1 MDVKKLK
8 KPVPTE
14 RKMLKMVCGV
24 IFKNRISSSEDAERV
39 DVRWIDEWLRSGLR
53 LLGHVLRRDEDSEV
67 GIDNRSSR
75 GAREGKTSKAMK
87 GYD

>member
-1 MDVKKLK
+1 M
-8 KPVPTE
+8 
-14 RKMLKMVCGV
+14 
-24 IFKNRISSSEDAERV
+24 
-39 DVRWIDEWLRSGLR
+39 RSF
-53 LLGHVLRRDEDSEV
+53 GHVLKRSEDSEV